1 MAQAVRTELNAAR
14 REVLGK
20 KVRRLRRQGLTPA
33 NIFGRALD
41 SLAVQVSSDDLRHV
55 LHSAGRN
62 EIVYLRLDSDEPR
75 PTFVRDIQRH
85 PISDVILHVD
95 FLQISLKKKVKL
107 EVPLHLVGLPPAVD
121 KYGGILV
128 HGLDRVMVEALPADV
143 PSVIEVDVSG
153 LEEIDQAL
161 HVSDLPVPEGVT
173 ILTDPEQVVAKV
185 SPPAVVREEEEEKE
199 AAEAA
204 AEAAAAEEAG
214 AAEEASGEAKE

>member
-20 KVRRLRRQGLTPA
+20 KVGRLRRQGLTPA
-33 NIFGRALD
+33 NIFGRGLN
-41 SLAVQVSSDDLRHV
+41 SVAVQVSSDELRHV

-62 EIVYLRLDSDEPR
+62 EIVYLRLDTDEPR

-85 PISDVILHVD
+85 PISDVVLHVD
-95 FLQISLKKKVKL
+95 FLQISLKEKVKL
-107 EVPLHLVGLPPAVD
+107 EVQLHLVGLPPAVD

-128 HGLDRVMVEALPADV
+128 HGLDRVTVEALPAEV

-161 HVSDLPVPEGVT
+161 HVSDLRVPEGVT

-185 SPPAVVREEEEEKE
+185 SPPAVVREEEEEKA

-214 AAEEASGEAKE
+214 AAEEAPAEAKE

>member
-95 FLQISLKKKVKL
+95 FLQISLKEKVKL
-107 EVPLHLVGLPPAVD
+107 EVPLHLAGLPPAVD